1 MNAIVSVTS
10 DWGIGNNGRL
20 LVRNRADM
28 HRFVELTRGGTVL
41 MGRTTFESFPKG
53 PLVGRRNVVITH
65 DAHYERAGYPRSDGA
80 GRDAGGGGGTGY
92 EVYTTP
98 EDALRAVVGEGD
110 GKVWLIG
117 GESVYRA
124 LLPRCSRAYVTKN
137 DTVVEA
143 DAYFP
148 NLDENPAWRSDPR
161 RGVLLVRHLRA
172 AVVARGSCGGPART
186 ACPAIA
192 AGTMGRRRPSDTA
205 SEPKSGGPAFRT
217 PAYDDSM
224 PRLAIRPVSAVDGTR
239 CAAHAPTRSR
249 RPGPS
254 A

>member
-80 GRDAGGGGGTGY
+80 RRDAGGGGGTGY

-148 NLDENPAWRSDPR
+148 NLDENPAWQIADSQPGGVTPEGVSFSFVTYERRS
-161 RGVLLVRHLRA
+161 
-172 AVVARGSCGGPART
+172 
-186 ACPAIA
+186 
-192 AGTMGRRRPSDTA
+192 
-205 SEPKSGGPAFRT
+205 
-217 PAYDDSM
+217 
-224 PRLAIRPVSAVDGTR
+224 
-239 CAAHAPTRSR
+239 
-249 RPGPS
+249 
-254 A
+254 